1 MMLDRKGQREKTMN
15 MRTVVLASAILVLA
29 ATNVV
34 ASGPYEFYP
43 VEPCRIADTRLGEGA
58 TGGPALSGA
67 ATRPFP
73 VTGYCGVPAT
83 AKAAVL
89 NVTVVGPTASGHLR
103 IWPFNLAMPNAATLT
118 FAANEQAIA
127 NGAIV
132 PLTTDPEYNIN
143 VYLGTGS
150 GGTAHLVIDV
160 TGYFE

>member
-1 MMLDRKGQREKTMN
+1 MN
-15 MRTVVLASAILVLA
+15 MRTVILAMAIVVLA
-29 ATNVV
+29 AANVA

-43 VEPCRIADTRLGEGA
+43 VEPCRIVDTRIGEGP
-58 TGGPALSGA
+58 TGPPALEGS

-83 AKAAVL
+83 AKAAVM
-89 NVTVVGPTASGHLR
+89 NVTVVGPSASGHLR
-103 IWPFNLAMPNAATLT
+103 IWPYGVAMPNAATLT

-132 PLTTDPEYNIN
+132 PLTTDPEYNVN
-143 VYLGTGS
+143 VYLGTGPTGS
-150 GGTAHLVIDV
+150 AQLVIDV